1 MSLLSR
7 NTESTELRRWVDRGV
22 ENSDTMP
29 GRYYTSELVY
39 ELECEYLF
47 AKTWHIVGTVHQVA
61 HVGDYFATEMLGEPL
76 VVVRGNDD
84 VVRCLSNVCRHR
96 AAPVALGSGNK
107 KLFNCPFHGWVY
119 NLDGSGRS
127 CAGMEGAQ
135 NFDPSQIQLPAFR
148 TEVWGHWVFVALS
161 DEAPPFTEWIAT
173 TDERAANYQVDELE
187 YCGGRYWDVPANWKA
202 YNDANHE
209 AYHVP
214 FLHPSLLY
222 TYPQNQFGV
231 LDQDVN
237 WDGTAAA
244 DDGSY
249 TRMTTSYGGEICVPE
264 FDDPDDIDG
273 NRVVAK
279 LGSALDFR
287 RVMEPLN
294 TLEGHDRINH
304 YFTFNWPGL
313 SQFHFNPDGIVL
325 LLTTP
330 RAVDRTVVSME
341 YWMRPARNLEE
352 RLMQAALIVYGVQIL
367 DEDVAMIHLTGRG
380 VRSRTY
386 TAGRFAPLPEN
397 LLYDYNSWYAI
408 QMQEAFDKAGVH

>member
-1 MSLLSR
+1 M
-7 NTESTELRRWVDRGV
+7 
-22 ENSDTMP
+22 
-29 GRYYTSELVY
+29 
-39 ELECEYLF
+39 
-47 AKTWHIVGTVHQVA
+47 
-61 HVGDYFATEMLGEPL
+61 
-76 VVVRGNDD
+76 
-84 VVRCLSNVCRHR
+84 VRCLSNVCRHR

-202 YNDANHE
+202 TTTPTTRLTMCRSCTRACSTPTRRTSS
-209 AYHVP
+209 AC
-214 FLHPSLLY
+214 S
-222 TYPQNQFGV
+222 TRTST
-231 LDQDVN
+231 
-237 WDGTAAA
+237 GTAPPRA
-244 DDGSY
+244 DDGGY

-264 FDDPDDIDG
+264 FDDPDDVDG

-386 TAGRFAPLPEN
+386 TAGRFAPVPEN
-397 LLYDYNSWYAI
+397 LLYDYNSWYAT